1 MDPLVAPT
9 HTIDF
14 TDQIFR
20 VEFSPYEWSQN
31 VICIALAN
39 KIAVGN
45 VKFQVYVYSKY
56 ISLHLFYYYYYYY
69 FISSITVA
77 CR

>member
-1 MDPLVAPT
+1 MDPLVTPT

-45 VKFQVYVYSKY
+45 VKFQVYVY
-56 ISLHLFYYYYYYY
+56 
-69 FISSITVA
+69 
-77 CR
+77 R